1 MSFFEKDSA
10 FQRRAEAM
18 RLDPYAPPK
27 ARSVPEPHDFDPLG
41 PLPLPPG
48 KVAVDRELLERTFAT
63 LDQLTTNHDPG
74 RGPRTAASGVLDDAV
89 TVRDEISDLLR

>member
-1 MSFFEKDSA
+1 MSFFEEGSA
-10 FQRRAEAM
+10 FQRKAEAM
-18 RLDPYAPPK
+18 RLDPYAP
-27 ARSVPEPHDFDPLG
+27 RSRPEPHDFDPLG